1 MQATIELMDHTR
13 FDDFKLN
20 DIHSFERLYTTYF
33 SGLHRYVNTII
44 NDEMES
50 EEIVQNVFIKLWER
64 RETIDIQLSLK
75 AYLYKSVY
83 NESLNW
89 LKHQKVK
96 QAYETH
102 SLYVM
107 KQTSAPEAHEDLAGK
122 TLQQKIREALLDLP
136 EQCRT
141 IFQLSRFEELKYRE
155 IASQLNLSEK
165 TVENQMGK
173 ALRIL
178 RLKLGDYLPTFI
190 ILISQLQFMLS

>member
-1 MQATIELMDHTR
+1 MQAAIEFNDH
-13 FDDFKLN
+13 DFKLN
-20 DIHSFERLYTTYF
+20 DINSFEHVYTTYF
-33 SGLHRYVNTII
+33 TGLHRYVNSII

-64 RETIDIQLSLK
+64 KDTLDIQLSLK

-96 QAYETH
+96 QAYESH

-107 KQTSAPEAHEDLAGK
+107 KQKSAPEAHEELASK

-155 IASQLNLSEK
+155 IAHQLNLSEK

-190 ILISQLQFMLS
+190 ILITQLQFMLS

>member
-1 MQATIELMDHTR
+1 MQAAIEFNDH
-13 FDDFKLN
+13 DFKLS
-20 DIHSFERLYTTYF
+20 DINSFEHVYTTYF
-33 SGLHRYVNTII
+33 TGLHRYVNSII

-64 RETIDIQLSLK
+64 KDTLDIQLSLK

-96 QAYETH
+96 QAYESH

-107 KQTSAPEAHEDLAGK
+107 KQKSAPEAHEELASK

-155 IASQLNLSEK
+155 IAQQLNLSEK

-190 ILISQLQFMLS
+190 LLISQLQFMLS

>member
-1 MQATIELMDHTR
+1 MQASIEFNDH
-13 FDDFKLN
+13 DFKLN
-20 DIHSFERLYTTYF
+20 DINSFEHVYTTYF
-33 SGLHRYVNTII
+33 TGLHRYVNSMI

-64 RETIDIQLSLK
+64 KDTLDIQLSLK

-96 QAYETH
+96 QAYESH

-107 KQTSAPEAHEDLAGK
+107 KQKSAPEAHEELASK

-155 IASQLNLSEK
+155 IAHQLNLSEK

-190 ILISQLQFMLS
+190 LLISQLQFMLS

>member
-1 MQATIELMDHTR
+1 MQATIELTGHTG

-20 DIHSFERLYTTYF
+20 DIHFFERLYTTYF
-33 SGLHRYVNTII
+33 SGLHRYANTLID
-44 NDEMES
+44 NELEA

-64 RETIDIQLSLK
+64 RDAIDIQLSLK

-107 KQTSAPEAHEDLAGK
+107 KQTSVPEAHEDLASK

>member
-1 MQATIELMDHTR
+1 MQATIELTGHTG

-20 DIHSFERLYTTYF
+20 DIHFFERLYTTYF
-33 SGLHRYVNTII
+33 SGLHRYANTLID
-44 NDEMES
+44 NELEA

-64 RETIDIQLSLK
+64 RDAIDIQLSLK

-107 KQTSAPEAHEDLAGK
+107 KQTSAPEAHEELASK

>member
-1 MQATIELMDHTR
+1 M
-13 FDDFKLN
+13 K
-20 DIHSFERLYTTYF
+20 
-33 SGLHRYVNTII
+33 V
-44 NDEMES
+44 
-50 EEIVQNVFIKLWER
+50 
-64 RETIDIQLSLK
+64 
-75 AYLYKSVY
+75 
-83 NESLNW
+83 LNW

-96 QAYETH
+96 QAYESH

-107 KQTSAPEAHEDLAGK
+107 KQKSAPEAHEELASK

-155 IASQLNLSEK
+155 IAHQLNLSEK

-190 ILISQLQFMLS
+190 LLISQLQFMLS